1 MFLKKESLTVSS
13 NETDKLPAHPSERT
27 VCLFRQQG
35 KKERIGNKGG
45 EDLILAGGKYFI
57 KINFDIKIEIGMFE
71 ISNVQNFNKFLA
83 FLILGPIWGSRW

>member
-13 NETDKLPAHPSERT
+13 SCNETDKLPAHPSERT
-27 VCLFRQQG
+27 VCLLRQQG

-71 ISNVQNFNKFLA
+71 ISNVPNFNKSYHF
-83 FLILGPIWGSRW
+83 